1 MCSIS
6 DDEAKNGTTQHKM
19 VGQVVMPGTAHMF
32 SRMWANGRQRIR
44 RMKAIAMS
52 SQGNTGASEMCSEPT
67 CTVVRDAEGYELR
80 LYDPFVCVCTDY
92 EARGEGIEVLAE
104 YMDGKNDQ
112 SVRYPS
118 SQPLLMAH
126 HVDRKVMKLFVAS
139 TKTVDVSTLPSSSRP
154 DVRLD
159 LEGGYLV
166 AATLFHGHATKERV
180 EEEYHALVRRLEA
193 DGLSTAHDDDQERYH
208 VAQYGPIFSLKPRKN
223 ELWVRVQL

>member
-1 MCSIS
+1 M
-6 DDEAKNGTTQHKM
+6 ERQA
-19 VGQVVMPGTAHMF
+19 VMRGTARMF
-32 SRMWANGRQRIR
+32 SRKWTCRTEQIR
-44 RMKAIAMS
+44 RMKTTAIS
-52 SQGNTGASEMCSEPT
+52 SQGNAEPRERCSEPT
-67 CTVVRDAEGYELR
+67 CTVVRAAEGYELR

-104 YMDGKNDQ
+104 YMDGKNDR

-139 TKTVDVSTLPSSSRP
+139 TRAVDVSTLPSSSRP

-166 AATLFHGHATKERV
+166 SAALFHGHATKERV
-180 EEEYHALVRRLEA
+180 EEEYRALVRRLEA
-193 DGLSTAHDDDQERYH
+193 DGLSISHDDNHERYH
-208 VAQYGPIFSLKPRKN
+208 VAQYGPLFSLKPRKN

>member
-1 MCSIS
+1 M
-6 DDEAKNGTTQHKM
+6 EGQAVMHGTMRK
-19 VGQVVMPGTAHMF
+19 F
-32 SRMWANGRQRIR
+32 STKWTNRREQRR
-44 RMKAIAMS
+44 RMKAIAKS
-52 SQGNTGASEMCSEPT
+52 SQGNAGSRERCSEPT
-67 CTVVRDAEGYELR
+67 CTVVRAAEGYELR

-112 SVRYPS
+112 GVRYPS

-126 HVDRKVMKLFVAS
+126 HVDRKVMKLLVAS
-139 TKTVDVSTLPSSSRP
+139 TKAVDVSTLPSSSRP

-193 DGLSTAHDDDQERYH
+193 DGLSIAHGVNQERYH
-208 VAQYGPIFSLKPRKN
+208 VAQYGPLFSFKPRKN